1 MVSVRLDMVGPF
13 RWAGGECLMFRMD
26 ENYRVL
32 AGVLAERILAAAPRP
47 SVVAIAGG
55 QGTGKSTLARSLRDA
70 LRAAAPSLR
79 GEVLALDDFYLPR
92 AARQALAATVHPLL
106 VTRGVPGTHDVA
118 RLLAT
123 LDAAFRP
130 GHVRV
135 PVFDKGLDDRRGER
149 AFEGPVDWLI
159 VEGWCLCARPE
170 PEASLETP
178 VNALEREQDADGRW
192 RRWVDARLADEYARL
207 DARFDFRIYL
217 EAADMASVLRWRTQ
231 QEQAVPPRLRM
242 DAARLARFVAHY
254 ERITRALARD
264 LPSRADVVVRLAADR
279 SYSVQGPSSTV
290 RP

>member
-1 MVSVRLDMVGPF
+1 MVSVRLDIVALF
-13 RWAGGECLMFRMD
+13 RWWAGECLMFRMD
-26 ENYRVL
+26 ENYLVL
-32 AGVLAERILAAAPRP
+32 AGALAERILAASPRP

-55 QGTGKSTLARSLRDA
+55 QGTGKSTLARSLCAA
-70 LRAAAPSLR
+70 LRTAAPRQR

-106 VTRGVPGTHDVA
+106 ATRGVPGTHDVA

-123 LDAAFRP
+123 IDAAFRP
-130 GHVRV
+130 GRVRV
-135 PVFDKGLDDRRGER
+135 PVFDKGLDDRSGER
-149 AFEGPVDWLI
+149 AIEGPVDWLI

-170 PEASLETP
+170 PESSLEDP
-178 VNALEREQDADGRW
+178 VNALEREEDPDGRW
-192 RRWVDARLADEYARL
+192 RRWVNARLADDYARL
-207 DARFDFRIYL
+207 EARFDFRIYL
-217 EAADMASVLRWRTQ
+217 DAGDMASVLRWRTQ
-231 QEQAVPPRLRM
+231 QEQAVAPAQRM

-290 RP
+290 RA